1 MLYNIEVTS
10 LLDSK
15 SIQITAIRI
24 LVLQFFLNQNKALS
38 LYNLEEKFHFSDRTT
53 LYRTLKTFTE
63 KGLVHQIN
71 DGTSSAKYALC
82 DTTCTSHQHTDI
94 HPHFYCKKCK
104 ETTCLNT
111 ISIPEISLS
120 KSFKINSTELIIKG
134 ICNVCNKV
142 A

>member
-1 MLYNIEVTS
+1 MLYNNEVTS
-10 LLDSK
+10 LLTSK
-15 SIQITAIRI
+15 NIQITAIRI
-24 LVLQFFLNQNKALS
+24 LVLQFFLNQNKAYS
-38 LYNLEEKFHFSDRTT
+38 LHNLEEKFHFSERTT

-82 DTTCTSHQHTDI
+82 DTSCNSHKHTDI
-94 HPHFYCKKCK
+94 HPHFYCEKCK
-104 ETTCLNT
+104 ETSCINSIL
-111 ISIPEISLS
+111 IPEISLS

-134 ICNVCNKV
+134 VCDVCNKV

>member
-1 MLYNIEVTS
+1 MFYNAKVIS
-10 LLDSK
+10 LLNSK
-15 SIQITAIRI
+15 NIQITSIRI
-24 LVLQFFLNQNKALS
+24 LVLQFFLSQNKAFG

-82 DTTCTSHQHTDI
+82 DHTCSSQKHSDI
-94 HPHFYCKKCK
+94 HPHFYCEQCK
-104 ETTCLNT
+104 ETTCLNS
-111 ISIPEISLS
+111 ISIPEIELNKVFTIS
-120 KSFKINSTELIIKG
+120 STELIIKG
-134 ICNVCNKV
+134 VCDVCNKV